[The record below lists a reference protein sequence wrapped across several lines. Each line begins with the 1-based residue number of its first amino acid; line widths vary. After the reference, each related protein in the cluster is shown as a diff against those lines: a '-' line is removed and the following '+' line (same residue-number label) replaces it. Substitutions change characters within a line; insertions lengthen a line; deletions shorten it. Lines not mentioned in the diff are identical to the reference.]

1 MRRKKRNQGPQEVQ
15 ALVNVT
21 ERRTGVWGFQRTD
34 PYSQQGRE
42 DQQRWTE
49 PEAGGLS
56 FSGMEAGE
64 AVRGPSCGSGD
75 VGGRGRKELPGIP
88 CFLPCP
94 TTPSLQP
101 ASCCGADRWAL
112 NGLALRSCDHRTQVT
127 SD

>member
-34 PYSQQGRE
+34 PYSQQGHE

-75 VGGRGRKELPGIP
+75 VGGEGQERAPRDSMLPSLSHDPFLAASELPWCRQVGP
-88 CFLPCP
+88 
-94 TTPSLQP
+94 Q
-101 ASCCGADRWAL
+101 WA
-112 NGLALRSCDHRTQVT
+112 GTALL
-127 SD
+127 